1 MIRVLKLLSAFL
13 YVWPAVVIG
22 QVAVDDTQLDDPAL
36 EAKAREI
43 MGEIR
48 CLVCQNQPISS
59 SNAGLAQDLRII
71 VREQVADGRSE
82 AEIKAFLVERYGDW
96 VLLKPPLNPRT
107 VALWSFPPLILLV
120 VGFAAWMRA
129 KRKHG
134 RPAGPAPLSAEEQA
148 RLDALMDDEG
158 RP

>member
-1 MIRVLKLLSAFL
+1 MIRFISILSAFL
-13 YVWPAVVIG
+13 YILPAISIA
-22 QVAVDDTQLDDPAL
+22 QVAVDEEKLEDPAL
-36 EAKAREI
+36 EARAREI

-71 VREQVADGRSE
+71 VREQVAGGRSK

-107 VALWSFPPLILLV
+107 VALWSFPPLILLF
-120 VGFAAWMRA
+120 VGFAAWRRA
-129 KRKHG
+129 RRKHG
-134 RPAGPAPLSAEEQA
+134 RPAPPAPLSAEERA
-148 RLDALMDDEG
+148 RLEALMDNEG
-158 RP
+158 RS